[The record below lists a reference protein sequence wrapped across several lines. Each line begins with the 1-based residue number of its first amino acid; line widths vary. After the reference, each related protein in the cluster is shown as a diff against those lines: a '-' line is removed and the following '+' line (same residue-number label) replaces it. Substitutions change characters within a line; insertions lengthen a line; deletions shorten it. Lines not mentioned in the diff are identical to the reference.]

1 MTMTWAVCSAAPP
14 SPRSPPSPW
23 APRPRSARWLS
34 MCRQGGIFCKK
45 PVQTT
50 NTCTIPYFPV
60 QYNIQYSCTGLGRK
74 SEIKIKKT
82 VPKRLFFHFLQNI
95 DPSVL
100 AVSLSLTEPSNI
112 HGTHNRVSVGS
123 PSGGV
128 RDIKQIGHIR

>member
-45 PVQTT
+45 TVQTT

-82 VPKRLFFHFLQNI
+82 VPEFFAQNAYFFI
-95 DPSVL
+95 FCKILTPPCWRCHCPSRSP
-100 AVSLSLTEPSNI
+100 AISTEPTI
-112 HGTHNRVSVGS
+112 GS
-123 PSGGV
+123 PSGLPQEV
-128 RDIKQIGHIR
+128 